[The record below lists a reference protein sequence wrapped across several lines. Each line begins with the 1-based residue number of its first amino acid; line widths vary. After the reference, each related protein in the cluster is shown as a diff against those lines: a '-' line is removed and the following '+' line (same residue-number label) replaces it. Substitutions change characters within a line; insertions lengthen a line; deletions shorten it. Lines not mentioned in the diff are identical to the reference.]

1 AGGDGTMNS
10 VAACCHQKNLRL
22 LPIPTG
28 TANDFCAQLDLYQTT
43 TEVIESLHDIRRDVN
58 VDVVHFSARAK
69 ESSEQGIVLNGMHV
83 GAGAKLLKSLEDDQ
97 ETKQRWG
104 KLSYARKLFNENVRR
119 FRGFHADIQWQ
130 EQGKREFWQG
140 RVLELLIANSGQF

>member
-1 AGGDGTMNS
+1 LNRLVQELDRSGMTYKSVTFEDLEDLPDANDKSDVIIAAGGDGTMNS

-58 VDVVHFSARAK
+58 IDVVHFSARAK
-69 ESSEQGIVLNGMHV
+69 DSSEQGIVLNGMHV
-83 GAGAKLLKSLEDDQ
+83 GAGAKLLKSL
-97 ETKQRWG
+97 
-104 KLSYARKLFNENVRR
+104 
-119 FRGFHADIQWQ
+119 
-130 EQGKREFWQG
+130 
-140 RVLELLIANSGQF
+140 